1 MLVVSDFNGT
11 LSHGSPV
18 IGLVGWVGENQSKL
32 RKNLYMAK
40 IMPSWFLAKRGL
52 IDWNKWVIDLF
63 ISCMPVLKDAT
74 PELFEEVITYTME
87 TQLWA
92 KRRLDMIERISGH
105 VQQGD
110 EVYIATGMWQPTV
123 ARFAARMGAKG
134 LGTEIRFENGQ
145 MTLAEPIA
153 HGQDKADKIRK
164 RLGVERIDVAYG
176 DTSADIPMLE
186 MAHHPVA
193 VYPDD
198 TLKAVAQERG
208 WEIFGDRADD

>member
-11 LSHGSPV
+11 LSHGSPI
-18 IGLVGWVGENQSKL
+18 IGLVSWVGKNQSKL
-32 RKNLYMAK
+32 RKNIYMAK

-52 IDWNKWVIDLF
+52 IDWNKWVIDMF
-63 ISCMPVLKDAT
+63 ISCVPLLEDAT
-74 PELFEEVITYTME
+74 PELFEEVISYTME

-105 VQQGD
+105 ALQGD
-110 EVYIATGMWQPTV
+110 DVYIATGMWQPTV
-123 ARFAARMGAKG
+123 AHFAAHIGAKG
-134 LGTEIRFENGQ
+134 LGTEIKFQNGK
-145 MTLAEPIA
+145 MSLTEPIA
-153 HGQDKADKIRK
+153 HGQDKAEKIRK
-164 RLGVERIDVAYG
+164 HLGVERIDVAYG

-186 MAHHPVA
+186 MADHPVA
-193 VYPDD
+193 VYPDA

>member
-18 IGLVGWVGENQSKL
+18 IGLVDWVGENQSKL
-32 RKNLYMAK
+32 RKNIYMAK

-52 IDWNKWVIDLF
+52 IDWNQWGIELF
-63 ISCMPVLKDAT
+63 VSCMPVLKDAT
-74 PELFEEVITYTME
+74 PELFEEVIAYTME

-92 KRRLDMIERISGH
+92 KRRLDMVERISGH

-110 EVYIATGMWQPTV
+110 EIYIATGMWQPTV
-123 ARFAARMGAKG
+123 AHFAAHIGAKG
-134 LGTEIRFENGQ
+134 LGTEIKFENGQ
-145 MTLAEPIA
+145 MTLSEPIA
-153 HGQDKADKIRK
+153 HGQDKAEKIK
-164 RLGVERIDVAYG
+164 RHLGVERIDVAYG

-186 MAHHPVA
+186 MADHPVA

>member
-1 MLVVSDFNGT
+1 
-11 LSHGSPV
+11 
-18 IGLVGWVGENQSKL
+18 
-32 RKNLYMAK
+32 
-40 IMPSWFLAKRGL
+40 
-52 IDWNKWVIDLF
+52 
-63 ISCMPVLKDAT
+63 
-74 PELFEEVITYTME
+74 ME

-92 KRRLDMIERISGH
+92 KRRLDMIERINGH

-145 MTLAEPIA
+145 MALAEPIA

-198 TLKAVAQERG
+198 RLKAVALERG
-208 WEIFGDRADD
+208 WEIFGDRAND